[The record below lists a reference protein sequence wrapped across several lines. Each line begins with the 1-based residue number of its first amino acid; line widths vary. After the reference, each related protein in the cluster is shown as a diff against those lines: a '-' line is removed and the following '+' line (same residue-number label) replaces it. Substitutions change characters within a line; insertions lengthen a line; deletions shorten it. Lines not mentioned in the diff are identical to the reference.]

1 MSITLNRICEDL
13 YLDLNRYS
21 NGLWV
26 TLDNTNH
33 TKYKFEYLV
42 AELIKRLNRYCYGK
56 GYVKSA
62 TNRLRSVGGIETGV
76 FNDGLH
82 IHLIIMY
89 GIIRRDFPDLE
100 LFIRKEWYKIIEAK
114 GSFFGTMVDVQP
126 VNNLRTRIEYMCKSY
141 YESRK
146 EFNPTYF

>member
-26 TLDNTNH
+26 TLDNTKF
-33 TKYKFEYLV
+33 TKYKFDYLV

-56 GYVKSA
+56 NYVKLA

-76 FNDGLH
+76 INNGIH
-82 IHLIIMY
+82 VHLIIMY
-89 GIIRRDFPDLE
+89 DIIRRDFNDLE

-114 GSFFGTMVDVQP
+114 GSIFGTMVDVQP
-126 VNNLRTRIEYMCKSY
+126 VNDLRTRIEYMCKTF